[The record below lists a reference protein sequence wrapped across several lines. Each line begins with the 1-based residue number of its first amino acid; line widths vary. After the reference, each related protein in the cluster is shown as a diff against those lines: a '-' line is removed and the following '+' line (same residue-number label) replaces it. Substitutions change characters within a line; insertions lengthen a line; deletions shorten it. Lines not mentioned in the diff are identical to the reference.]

1 MPKIVKH
8 NNVWCIQDGF
18 SAYDKPEMVMQHWP
32 IGICDRGIELSSH
45 EGAEVLKG
53 GCSYEY
59 TLRIAAYEYV
69 RIYLKDQ
76 GQTQSIHTYSVLI
89 PCPKVRKGIETRYRN
104 GFWEKLLKSGWVA
117 A

>member
-8 NNVWCIQDGF
+8 NNVWCIQDSF
-18 SAYDKPEMVMQHWP
+18 PLYDKPEMVINHWP
-32 IGICDRGIELSSH
+32 IGIADRPIELASH

-59 TLRIAAYEYV
+59 TLRIAPYEYV

-76 GQTQSIHTYSVLI
+76 GQAKSIDTIIKPI

-104 GFWEKLLKSGWVA
+104 GFWEKELKSGWVTA
-117 A
+117 